1 MAKSTLVIDVV
12 RYDKEKIQ
20 EYEQVVQKLFKHL
33 VVREQYQ
40 KEDLI
45 KELVTKLP
53 IVLTGDIE
61 KIKYRAIVV
70 VVNEL
75 LNKSSDSKGALYYQ
89 SKSVYFR
96 KYDKE
101 NYATQYSFY
110 FIK

>member
-1 MAKSTLVIDVV
+1 MAKSTLVIDVL
-12 RYDKEKIQ
+12 RYDSTKIQ
-20 EYEQVVQKLFKHL
+20 QYEQVVQKLFKHL

-45 KELVTKLP
+45 KKMVMELP
-53 IVLTGDIE
+53 IVLTGDIN

-70 VVNEL
+70 AINEL
-75 LNKSSDSKGALYYQ
+75 LGKNQDDKGALYYKA
-89 SKSVYFR
+89 KSVYFR

-110 FIK
+110 FK

>member
-1 MAKSTLVIDVV
+1 MAKSTLVIDTLK
-12 RYDKEKIQ
+12 YDKDKIS

-53 IVLTGDIE
+53 IVLTGDMS
-61 KIKYRAIVV
+61 KIKYRAITV

-75 LNKSSDSKGALYYQ
+75 LGKSPEDKGALYYT
-89 SKSVYFR
+89 SRSVYFR
-96 KYDKE
+96 KYCKE

-110 FIK
+110 FK